1 MWPDIIRGHTLE
13 KQSMSNIDF
22 TLLLKESESNRPD
35 HVPEDYVRVDHWGEG
50 FEGDLRFRDYEANSE
65 SKKYWNAV
73 AERFSAKKREL
84 IHRPKR
90 GLGGKTGTWVHPLI
104 ASHYAAWLNADF
116 AVLVNETFLRVV
128 EGDSDLAADMM
139 IRDHNKDRQQ
149 KALKRVKAT
158 VSNRTVNGLSQKHG
172 LPFYKIHDDRNVG
185 LYGRTTK
192 QLRSDGGIEG
202 KETPLNYMSD
212 LDLSYADAANG
223 MVIEAD
229 NPALMALAASGIA
242 ELHKKITG
250 KSLQPKWESDR
261 LTPTQARTITHSAF
275 YQTELPT

>member
-1 MWPDIIRGHTLE
+1 MANINFTELLVTSA
-13 KQSMSNIDF
+13 QS
-22 TLLLKESESNRPD
+22 RPD
-35 HVPEDYVRVDHWGEG
+35 HVPAEYVRVDHWQGV
-50 FEGDLRFRDYEANSE
+50 FDARFSHYEENAE
-65 SKKYWNAV
+65 TKKYWDAV
-73 AERFSAKKREL
+73 RAKLCRNSGIAQKPVFKPGQK
-84 IHRPKR
+84 HK
-90 GLGGKTGTWVHPLI
+90 GTGIWVNPLI
-104 ASHYAAWLNADF
+104 ASHYAAWLNTDF
-116 AVLVNETFLRVV
+116 AVLVNETFLKVLD
-128 EGDSDLAADMM
+128 GDSDLAAEMM

-158 VSNRTVNGLSQKHG
+158 VSNRTVNGLSQRHG

-192 QLRSDGGIEG
+192 QLR
-202 KETPLNYMSD
+202 
-212 LDLSYADAANG
+212 ADAANG

>member
-1 MWPDIIRGHTLE
+1 
-13 KQSMSNIDF
+13 MSNIDF

-35 HVPEDYVRVDHWGEG
+35 HVPVEYVRVDRWGAVFNAPLFINYSRTAET
-50 FEGDLRFRDYEANSE
+50 
-65 SKKYWNAV
+65 KKYWEAV
-73 AERFSAKKREL
+73 RARLCANMNKAQKPVFKPGQK
-84 IHRPKR
+84 HK
-90 GLGGKTGTWVHPLI
+90 GTGIWVHPLI
-104 ASHYAAWLNADF
+104 AAHYAAWLNADF

-128 EGDSDLAADMM
+128 EGDSDLAAEMM

-158 VSNRTVNGLSQKHG
+158 VSNRTVNDLSQKHG

-229 NPALMALAASGIA
+229 NPVLMALAAAGIA
-242 ELHKKITG
+242 ELHERITG

>member
-1 MWPDIIRGHTLE
+1 MATINFTELLATSA
-13 KQSMSNIDF
+13 QS
-22 TLLLKESESNRPD
+22 RPG
-35 HVPEDYVRVDHWGEG
+35 HVPEEYVRVDHWQGVFG
-50 FEGDLRFRDYEANSE
+50 TRFSHYEENAE
-65 SKKYWNAV
+65 TKKYWKAV
-73 AERFSAKKREL
+73 REKL
-84 IHRPKR
+84 CRNSGFAQKPVFKPGQKHK
-90 GLGGKTGTWVHPLI
+90 GTGTWVHPLI
-104 ASHYAAWLNADF
+104 AAHYAAWLNTDF

-192 QLRSDGGIEG
+192 QLRTDGGIEG

-212 LDLSYADAANG
+212 LDLSYADTANG

-242 ELHKKITG
+242 ELHRKITG

>member
-1 MWPDIIRGHTLE
+1 MAD
-13 KQSMSNIDF
+13 IDF
-22 TLLLKESESNRPD
+22 TLLLKESELNRPD
-35 HVPEDYVRVDHWGEG
+35 HVPIEYVRVDHWQPV
-50 FEGDLRFRDYEANSE
+50 FNAQFHHYEQNAE
-65 SKKYWNAV
+65 TKRYWNAV
-73 AERFSAKKREL
+73 REKLSRDSAIAQKMIFKPGQK
-84 IHRPKR
+84 HK
-90 GLGGKTGTWVHPLI
+90 GTGTWMHPLI
-104 ASHYAAWLNADF
+104 AAHYAAWLDADF
-116 AVLVNETFLRVV
+116 AVLVNETFIRVV
-128 EGDSDLAADMM
+128 EGDSDLAAEMM
-139 IRDHNKDRQQ
+139 IRDYNKDRQQ

-192 QLRSDGGIEG
+192 QLRADGGIEG

-229 NPALMALAASGIA
+229 NPSLMALAASGIA
-242 ELHKKITG
+242 DLHKKITG

-261 LTPTQARTITHSAF
+261 LTPTQARTIAHSAF
-275 YQTELPT
+275 YQAELPL